1 MVARDRPS
9 DRRGDPVAGQQA
21 VALLVFTLVGS
32 IGVGAP
38 VVLTMV
44 LRERADP
51 LLTSVDR
58 WMTRQSTVIV
68 AAVLLVLGILLTV
81 NGFAAL

>member
-38 VVLTMV
+38 VLVTTVMG
-44 LRERADP
+44 ERAEA

-58 WMTRQSTVIV
+58 WTTRRSTLIV
-68 AAVLLVLGILLTV
+68 AAVLLVPGIVLTF
-81 NGFAAL
+81 NGLATL

>member
-1 MVARDRPS
+1 MLA
-9 DRRGDPVAGQQA
+9 GALAIAEATPVPGQQA